1 MYKIS
6 GECGF
11 KVNISETGRWTHEW
25 IINEH
30 NYNRDNFQWFLNMR
44 FLNMPIRLGIIC
56 SGTMLSFETPFQ
68 TPFQTSFMGLALKG
82 VCVRDMST

>member
-11 KVNISETGRWTHEW
+11 KENICETGRWTHEW

-30 NYNRDNFQWFLNMR
+30 NYNRDNFQRFLNMR
-44 FLNMPIRLGIIC
+44 FLNMPIRQGIIY

-68 TPFQTSFMGLALKG
+68 TPF
-82 VCVRDMST
+82 

>member
-11 KVNISETGRWTHEW
+11 KVNISETGRWIHEW

-30 NYNRDNFQWFLNMR
+30 NYNSDNFQRFLNMR
-44 FLNMPIRLGIIC
+44 FH
-56 SGTMLSFETPFQ
+56 GTGT
-68 TPFQTSFMGLALKG
+68 
-82 VCVRDMST
+82 

>member
-1 MYKIS
+1 MYKVS

-30 NYNRDNFQWFLNMR
+30 NYNKDNFQR
-44 FLNMPIRLGIIC
+44 FLNMPIRQGIIC

-68 TPFQTSFMGLALKG
+68 TPF
-82 VCVRDMST
+82 

>member
-11 KVNISETGRWTHEW
+11 KENISETGRWTHEW
-25 IINEH
+25 IINKH
-30 NYNRDNFQWFLNMR
+30 NYNRDNFQRFLNMR
-44 FLNMPIRLGIIC
+44 FLNMPIRQGIIC

-68 TPFQTSFMGLALKG
+68 TPFQTSFMGLALEG

>member
-11 KVNISETGRWTHEW
+11 KENISETGRWTHEW

-30 NYNRDNFQWFLNMR
+30 NYNRDNFQRFLNMR
-44 FLNMPIRLGIIC
+44 FLNMPI
-56 SGTMLSFETPFQ
+56 
-68 TPFQTSFMGLALKG
+68 LKTRHYLFWDN
-82 VCVRDMST
+82 VKF

>member
-11 KVNISETGRWTHEW
+11 KENISETGRWTHEW

-30 NYNRDNFQWFLNMR
+30 NYTRDNFPVVSEHANKTRHYLFWDNVKF
-44 FLNMPIRLGIIC
+44 
-56 SGTMLSFETPFQ
+56 
-68 TPFQTSFMGLALKG
+68 
-82 VCVRDMST
+82 

>member
-11 KVNISETGRWTHEW
+11 KENISETGRWTHEW

-30 NYNRDNFQWFLNMR
+30 NYNRDNFPAVSEHAVSEHANKTRHYLFWDNVKF
-44 FLNMPIRLGIIC
+44 
-56 SGTMLSFETPFQ
+56 
-68 TPFQTSFMGLALKG
+68 
-82 VCVRDMST
+82 